1 MAAKKN
7 DPRREARIAK
17 NNRNLNSALTLF
29 TAGFIAEFY
38 LLLINQYFVKGSVDQ
53 VVAIAGYLEVMAIV
67 GAAAFGAGVVLTVMR
82 RKWTRFA
89 AAGKWL
95 LGLGLFF
102 GVSSLLMRRV
112 YPMGTTVMCIL
123 VPVLMLLAVVFLLY
137 QHEFA
142 VQAIALTLAIA
153 SAVLLNHGSS
163 SMPALVTA
171 FCWAAM
177 VLVAALLVL
186 TVILQGDCHFPRQDQ
201 LRAHLRGAGAEHRR
215 HRGVAV
221 RGPRVLCDL
230 ERGGAAV
237 RAGRVVH
244 GKDAIKTERR

>member
-186 TVILQGDCHFPRQDQ
+186 ILFWTAAGFGLAGTQVEFLHLPLWVWASSLGVWVFAIVGVKALTHFVFRDMS
-201 LRAHLRGAGAEHRR
+201 LEDEEVTR
-215 HRGVAV
+215 H
-221 RGPRVLCDL
+221 D
-230 ERGGAAV
+230 
-237 RAGRVVH
+237 
-244 GKDAIKTERR
+244 K

>member
-67 GAAAFGAGVVLTVMR
+67 GAAAFGAGVVLTAMR

-123 VPVLMLLAVVFLLY
+123 VPVLMLLAV
-137 QHEFA
+137 A
-142 VQAIALTLAIA
+142 VSYTHLTLPTIA
-153 SAVLLNHGSS
+153 
-163 SMPALVTA
+163 
-171 FCWAAM
+171 
-177 VLVAALLVL
+177 
-186 TVILQGDCHFPRQDQ
+186 
-201 LRAHLRGAGAEHRR
+201 
-215 HRGVAV
+215 
-221 RGPRVLCDL
+221 
-230 ERGGAAV
+230 
-237 RAGRVVH
+237 
-244 GKDAIKTERR
+244 

>member
-1 MAAKKN
+1 MIDGSKKN

-102 GVSSLLMRRV
+102 ASRPCSCAGSIPSARRS
-112 YPMGTTVMCIL
+112 C
-123 VPVLMLLAVVFLLY
+123 
-137 QHEFA
+137 
-142 VQAIALTLAIA
+142 
-153 SAVLLNHGSS
+153 
-163 SMPALVTA
+163 A
-171 FCWAAM
+171 FSCP
-177 VLVAALLVL
+177 
-186 TVILQGDCHFPRQDQ
+186 C
-201 LRAHLRGAGAEHRR
+201 
-215 HRGVAV
+215 
-221 RGPRVLCDL
+221 
-230 ERGGAAV
+230 
-237 RAGRVVH
+237 
-244 GKDAIKTERR
+244 